1 MQHLDLLASDDSDEL
16 CGLLVAADDG
26 QTDGRNT
33 YASLTMLKSSHEQ
46 SRLMKRIAILGSTG
60 SIGRSTLSV
69 AESYPDRFQIVTLA
83 AGSNLE
89 AAFEQARRWRPR
101 VISMSAEANADAL
114 RSRLKKNGL
123 HDIEVVH
130 GAAGTVAVATHSE
143 ADFVVSA
150 IVGVAG
156 LEATYE
162 AVKAGKTVGLA
173 NKECLVA
180 AGELITAEACKQ
192 GKPLLPID
200 SEHNAVH
207 QCLRGGRMDEVERI
221 WLTAS
226 GGPFLNTPA
235 SKFSEITV
243 EQALNHP
250 TWKMG
255 KRITIDSATLMN
267 KGFEVIEACR
277 LFHIPAAKVEV
288 IVHPQST
295 IHSMV
300 EFVDGSIL
308 AQFSVTDMR
317 LPILYALTYP
327 ERIQSDMHF
336 AVSDLRHLDFCPPD
350 LKKFPCLR
358 LAYEAAE
365 AGGAKTV
372 ALNAADEV
380 GVAAFLEGHIGFDE
394 IPRIIEEVLHATGS
408 GKPESIAKV
417 LEADMEARRC
427 AQEQV
432 AQAKKDR
439 KTGHPRA
446 TSFA

>member
-1 MQHLDLLASDDSDEL
+1 
-16 CGLLVAADDG
+16 
-26 QTDGRNT
+26 
-33 YASLTMLKSSHEQ
+33 
-46 SRLMKRIAILGSTG
+46 MKRIAILGSTG

-69 AESYPDRFQIVTLA
+69 AESYPDRFQIATLA
-83 AGSNLE
+83 AGSNMNS
-89 AAFEQARRWRPR
+89 AVEQARRWKPR
-101 VISMSAEANADAL
+101 VMSMASEKDADAL
-114 RSRLKKNGL
+114 RSQLKREGL
-123 HDIEVVH
+123 NEIEIVH
-130 GAAGTVAVATHSE
+130 GSAGTVRIATHPE
-143 ADFVVSA
+143 VDFVVSA

-162 AVKAGKTVGLA
+162 AVRAGKTLGLA

-180 AGELITAEACKQ
+180 AGDLISSEARKRNV
-192 GKPLLPID
+192 GLLPID

-207 QCLRGGRMDEVERI
+207 QCMRGGRMEEVERV

-226 GGPFLNTPA
+226 GGPFRNTPQ
-235 SKFSEITV
+235 SEFSSITV
-243 EQALNHP
+243 AQALNHP

-255 KRITIDSATLMN
+255 RRITIDSATLMN

-277 LFHIPAAKVEV
+277 LFHIPSEKVEV

-327 ERIQSDMHF
+327 ERIQSDMRF
-336 AVSDLRHLDFCPPD
+336 PVSDLRHLDFSPPD
-350 LKKFPCLR
+350 LKRFPCLR
-358 LAYEAAE
+358 LAYEAVE

-380 GVAAFLEGHIGFDE
+380 AVAAFLEGDIRFDQ
-394 IPRIIEEVLHATGS
+394 IPVLIEQVLGVTSSRAL
-408 GKPESIAKV
+408 ESIQDV
-417 LEADMEARRC
+417 LLADAEARR
-427 AQEQV
+427 
-432 AQAKKDR
+432 QAKVR
-439 KTGHPRA
+439 VNSVQKTGRHQ

>member
-1 MQHLDLLASDDSDEL
+1 
-16 CGLLVAADDG
+16 
-26 QTDGRNT
+26 
-33 YASLTMLKSSHEQ
+33 
-46 SRLMKRIAILGSTG
+46 MKRIAILGSTG
-60 SIGRSTLSV
+60 SIGRSTLNV
-69 AESYPDRFQIVTLA
+69 AESYPERFHIATLA

-89 AAFEQARRWRPR
+89 SAYEQARRWKPR
-101 VISMSAEANADAL
+101 VISMAAEKDADAL
-114 RSRLKKNGL
+114 RRQLRQVGL
-123 HDIEVVH
+123 SEIEVVH
-130 GAAGTVAVATHSE
+130 GAAGTVRVATHAE
-143 ADFVVSA
+143 VDFVVSA

-162 AVKAGKTVGLA
+162 AVHAGKTLGLA

-180 AGELITAEACKQ
+180 AGELITTEARRKNVA
-192 GKPLLPID
+192 LLPID

-207 QCLRGGRMDEVERI
+207 QCMRGGRIEEIDRI

-226 GGPFLNTPA
+226 GGPFLNTPRSEFA
-235 SKFSEITV
+235 SITV

-255 KRITIDSATLMN
+255 RRITIDSATLMN

-277 LFHIPAAKVEV
+277 LFHIPPAKVEV

-327 ERIQSDMHF
+327 ERIQSDMRYS
-336 AVSDLRHLDFCPPD
+336 VSDLRHLDFCPPD

-365 AGGAKTV
+365 AGGTKTV

-380 GVAAFLEGHIGFDE
+380 AVAAFLEGRIRFDQ
-394 IPRIIEEVLHATGS
+394 IPKVIEDVLAGTSARHL
-408 GKPESIAKV
+408 ESIHSV
-417 LEADMEARRC
+417 LAADAEARVL
-427 AQEQV
+427 AQECASKCV
-432 AQAKKDR
+432 ADR
-439 KTGHPRA
+439 KA

>member
-1 MQHLDLLASDDSDEL
+1 
-16 CGLLVAADDG
+16 
-26 QTDGRNT
+26 
-33 YASLTMLKSSHEQ
+33 
-46 SRLMKRIAILGSTG
+46 MKRIAILGSTG

-69 AESYPDRFQIVTLA
+69 AESYPDRFQIVALA

-89 AAFEQARRWRPR
+89 SMFEQARRWRPQ
-101 VISMSAEANADAL
+101 VISMATEADAGVL
-114 RSRLKKNGL
+114 RTRLKKEGL
-123 HDIEVVH
+123 GEIEVVH
-130 GAAGTVAVATHSE
+130 GAAGTVRVATHGE
-143 ADFVVSA
+143 VDFVVSA

-162 AVKAGKTVGLA
+162 AVHAGKVVGLA

-180 AGELITAEACKQ
+180 AGELITAEARRQ

-226 GGPFLNTPA
+226 GGPFLNTPQADFA
-235 SKFSEITV
+235 SITV

-255 KRITIDSATLMN
+255 RRITIDSATLMN

-277 LFHIPAAKVEV
+277 LFHMPAAKVEV

-327 ERIQSDMHF
+327 ERIQSDMRF

-380 GVAAFLEGHIGFDE
+380 AVAAFLEGNISFND
-394 IPRIIEEVLHATGS
+394 IPRVIEDVLGETNSVALD
-408 GKPESIAKV
+408 SIAKV
-417 LEADMEARRC
+417 LEADAEARRS
-427 AQEQV
+427 AQQRV
-432 AQAKKDR
+432 ARVAEFKKEV
-439 KTGHPRA
+439 KKIEGPRA

>member
-1 MQHLDLLASDDSDEL
+1 
-16 CGLLVAADDG
+16 
-26 QTDGRNT
+26 
-33 YASLTMLKSSHEQ
+33 
-46 SRLMKRIAILGSTG
+46 MKRIAILGSTG
-60 SIGRSTLSV
+60 SIGRSTFSV
-69 AESYPDRFQIVTLA
+69 VESNPERFQVVTMA
-83 AGSNLE
+83 AGSNVE
-89 AAFEQARRWRPR
+89 AALDQ
-101 VISMSAEANADAL
+101 AL
-114 RSRLKKNGL
+114 RWKPKVLSVASEQDADVIRKQLKAEGL
-123 HDIEVVH
+123 GQIEVVH
-130 GAAGTVAVATHSE
+130 GQAGSVRVATHPE
-143 ADFVVSA
+143 VDFAVSA

-156 LEATYE
+156 LKATYE
-162 AVKAGKTVGLA
+162 AVRAGKEIGLA

-180 AGELITAEACKQ
+180 AGELITREARRQ

-207 QCLRGGRMDEVERI
+207 QCMRGGRMEEVERV

-226 GGPFLNTPA
+226 GGPFLNTPKAEFA
-235 SKFSEITV
+235 SITV

-277 LFHIPAAKVEV
+277 LFNLPPSKIQV

-327 ERIQSDMHF
+327 ERIASEMRF
-336 AVSDLRHLDFCPPD
+336 PVMNLRHLEFLPPD
-350 LKKFPCLR
+350 MKKFPCLR

-380 GVAAFLEGHIGFDE
+380 AIAAFLEKSIGFDD
-394 IPRIIEEVLHATGS
+394 IPHVIETVLSETKS
-408 GKPESIAKV
+408 GKLESIKKV
-417 LEADMEARRC
+417 LEADFVAR
-427 AQEQV
+427 QGPGKEWL
-432 AQAKKDR
+432 
-439 KTGHPRA
+439 
-446 TSFA
+446 S

>member
-1 MQHLDLLASDDSDEL
+1 M
-16 CGLLVAADDG
+16 
-26 QTDGRNT
+26 R
-33 YASLTMLKSSHEQ
+33 
-46 SRLMKRIAILGSTG
+46 RIAILGSTG

-69 AESYPDRFQIVTLA
+69 AESYPDRFEIVALA
-83 AGSNLE
+83 AGRNLD
-89 AAFEQARRWRPR
+89 AALEQAKRWRPR
-101 VISMSAEANADAL
+101 VISLAEERDADSL
-114 RSRLKKNGL
+114 LKNLKQAGVGG
-123 HDIEVVH
+123 IEVVH
-130 GAAGTVAVATHSE
+130 GAAGTVRVATHAE
-143 ADFVVSA
+143 VDFVVSA

-162 AVKAGKTVGLA
+162 AVRAGKIVGLA

-180 AGELITAEACKQ
+180 AGELITAEAARQ

-207 QCLRGGRMDEVERI
+207 QCLRGGRTEEVHRI

-226 GGPFLNTPA
+226 GGPFLHKPA
-235 SKFSEITV
+235 SDFASITV
-243 EQALNHP
+243 QQALNHP

-255 KRITIDSATLMN
+255 RRITIDSATLMN

-277 LFHIPAAKVEV
+277 LFHMPPAKVQV
-288 IVHPQST
+288 MVHPQST

-327 ERIQSDMHF
+327 ERIESDMRF
-336 AVSDLRHLDFCPPD
+336 PVSDLRHLDFCPPD
-350 LKKFPCLR
+350 LEKFPCLR

-372 ALNAADEV
+372 ALNAADEIA
-380 GVAAFLEGHIGFDE
+380 VAAFLDGQIRFDD
-394 IPRIIEEVLHATGS
+394 IPRVVEEVLSTTGS
-408 GKPESIAKV
+408 GKLESIRKV
-417 LEADMEARRC
+417 LDADAEARQLALRR
-427 AQEQV
+427 V
-432 AQAKKDR
+432 RSGDRAKN
-439 KTGHPRA
+439 PA
-446 TSFA
+446 ASLA

>member
-1 MQHLDLLASDDSDEL
+1 
-16 CGLLVAADDG
+16 
-26 QTDGRNT
+26 
-33 YASLTMLKSSHEQ
+33 
-46 SRLMKRIAILGSTG
+46 MKRIAILGSTG
-60 SIGRSTLSV
+60 SIGRSTQRV
-69 AESYPDRFQIVTLA
+69 AESYPDRFQIVALA
-83 AGSNLE
+83 AGGNLE
-89 AAFEQARRWRPR
+89 AAFEQAKRWKPR
-101 VISMSAEANADAL
+101 VISMASEIDADAL
-114 RSRLKKNGL
+114 RARLKKDGL
-123 HDIEVVH
+123 GEIEVVH
-130 GAAGTVAVATHSE
+130 GAAGTVRVATHPE
-143 ADFVVSA
+143 VDFVVSA

-162 AVKAGKTVGLA
+162 AVRAGKILGLA

-180 AGELITAEACKQ
+180 AGELITAEARKR
-192 GKPLLPID
+192 GVALLPID

-207 QCLRGGRMDEVERI
+207 QCMRGGRMEEVERV

-226 GGPFLNTPA
+226 GGPFRNTPESEFA
-235 SKFSEITV
+235 SITV

-277 LFHIPAAKVEV
+277 LFHMPAEKVEV

-327 ERIQSDMHF
+327 ERIESDMRF
-336 AVSDLRHLDFCPPD
+336 AVSDLRHLDFSPPD

-358 LAYEAAE
+358 LAYEAVE

-372 ALNAADEV
+372 GLNAADEV
-380 GVAAFLEGHIGFDE
+380 AVAAFLEGKIRFDQ
-394 IPRIIEEVLHATGS
+394 IPRVIEDVLSQTS
-408 GKPESIAKV
+408 SRPLQSIQEV
-417 LEADMEARRC
+417 LEADRDARQR
-427 AQEQV
+427 ARERV
-432 AQAKKDR
+432 AGVE
-439 KTGHPRA
+439 KTERPRA
-446 TSFA
+446 TSFV

>member
-1 MQHLDLLASDDSDEL
+1 M
-16 CGLLVAADDG
+16 
-26 QTDGRNT
+26 R
-33 YASLTMLKSSHEQ
+33 
-46 SRLMKRIAILGSTG
+46 RIAILGSTG

-69 AESYPDRFQIVTLA
+69 AEAYPERFQVVALA
-83 AGSNLE
+83 AGANLD
-89 AAFEQARRWRPR
+89 AAFEQACRWRPR
-101 VISMSAEANADAL
+101 LVSVAAENDAEIL
-114 RSRLKKNGL
+114 HSRLKKQHLNQ
-123 HDIEVVH
+123 IEVVQ
-130 GAAGTVAVATHSE
+130 GAAGTVRVATHPE
-143 ADFVVSA
+143 VDFVVSA

-180 AGELITAEACKQ
+180 AGELITAEARKQ

-207 QCLRGGRMDEVERI
+207 QCLRGGKMEEVERI

-226 GGPFLNTPA
+226 GGPFLNTPR
-235 SKFSEITV
+235 SEFAAITV

-250 TWKMG
+250 TWRMG

-277 LFHIPAAKVEV
+277 LFHMPPRKVEV

-308 AQFSVTDMR
+308 AQFSMTDMR

-327 ERIQSDMHF
+327 ERIQSDMRF
-336 AVSDLRHLDFCPPD
+336 PVMDLRHLDFSPPD
-350 LKKFPCLR
+350 VQKFPCLR

-380 GVAAFLEGHIGFDE
+380 AVAAFLEGGIRFDE
-394 IPRIIEEVLHATGS
+394 IPRIIEDTLSATNCG
-408 GKPESIAKV
+408 GLESIAKV
-417 LEADMEARRC
+417 LEADAGARRY
-427 AQEQV
+427 AKQRV
-432 AQAKKDR
+432 ADLSGNVAR
-439 KTGHPRA
+439 SRA
-446 TSFA
+446 TSFV

>member
-1 MQHLDLLASDDSDEL
+1 
-16 CGLLVAADDG
+16 
-26 QTDGRNT
+26 
-33 YASLTMLKSSHEQ
+33 
-46 SRLMKRIAILGSTG
+46 MKRIAILGSTG

-69 AESYPDRFQIVTLA
+69 VESFPNRFEVVTLA
-83 AGSNLE
+83 AGRNLDL
-89 AAFEQARRWRPR
+89 AFEQARRWHPR
-101 VISMSAEANADAL
+101 VISVAAESHANNL
-114 RSRLKKNGL
+114 RNRLAETGVT
-123 HDIEVVH
+123 DIEITH
-130 GAAGTVAVATHSE
+130 GAAGTVRVATHGDV
-143 ADFVVSA
+143 DFVVSA

-180 AGELITAEACKQ
+180 AGELITAEARHQ

-207 QCLRGGRMDEVERI
+207 QCLRGGRMNEVRRI

-226 GGPFLNTPA
+226 GGPFLNTPPSDFA
-235 SKFSEITV
+235 EITV

-255 KRITIDSATLMN
+255 NRITIDSATLMN

-277 LFHIPAAKVEV
+277 LFNLPPEQVSV

-295 IHSMV
+295 IHSLV

-308 AQFSVTDMR
+308 AQLSVTDMR

-327 ERIQSDMHF
+327 ERIPSELNF
-336 AVSDLRHLDFCPPD
+336 SLSDLRHLDFCPPD
-350 LKKFPCLR
+350 MEKFPCLR
-358 LAYEAAE
+358 LAYEAVQ
-365 AGGAKTV
+365 AGGGKTV

-380 GVAAFLEGHIGFDE
+380 AVSAFLDGDIRFQQIPMLIDE
-394 IPRIIEEVLHATGS
+394 VVSETSA
-408 GKPESIAKV
+408 GKLESIKQV
-417 LEADMEARRC
+417 LGVDQQARASAR
-427 AQEQV
+427 ERV
-432 AQAKKDR
+432 ARLSRTAVPASVAGRQY
-439 KTGHPRA
+439 
-446 TSFA
+446 